1 MKFHERMRSLR
12 KEKGMTQKEMAAELG
27 VGYRALQCYEYNERY
42 PDALGLVAIAD
53 YFDISLDYLMGRSDV
68 RDYQRSEDYDRT

>member
-12 KEKGMTQKEMAAELG
+12 KEKGMTQKEVAAELG

-42 PDALGLVAIAD
+42 PDVLGLVAIAD

-68 RDYQRSEDYDRT
+68 RERR

>member
-27 VGYRALQCYEYNERY
+27 VGYRALQCCEYYERY
-42 PDALGLVAIAD
+42 PDAPGLVAIAD
-53 YFDISLDYLMGRSDV
+53 YFDISLDYLMGRSNV
-68 RDYQRSEDYDRT
+68 RARQ

>member
-27 VGYRALQCYEYNERY
+27 VGYRALQCYEYNER
-42 PDALGLVAIAD
+42 
-53 YFDISLDYLMGRSDV
+53 
-68 RDYQRSEDYDRT
+68 

>member
-12 KEKGMTQKEMAAELG
+12 KEKGITQKEMAAELG

-42 PDALGLVAIAD
+42 PDVLGLVAIAD

-68 RDYQRSEDYDRT
+68 RARQ

>member
-42 PDALGLVAIAD
+42 PDVLGLVAIAD

-68 RDYQRSEDYDRT
+68 REWR

>member
-1 MKFHERMRSLR
+1 MKFYERMRSLR

-42 PDALGLVAIAD
+42 PDVLGLVAIAD

-68 RDYQRSEDYDRT
+68 RERR

>member
-42 PDALGLVAIAD
+42 SDALGLVAIAD

-68 RDYQRSEDYDRT
+68 RERR

>member
-42 PDALGLVAIAD
+42 PDVLGLVAIAD

-68 RDYQRSEDYDRT
+68 RERR